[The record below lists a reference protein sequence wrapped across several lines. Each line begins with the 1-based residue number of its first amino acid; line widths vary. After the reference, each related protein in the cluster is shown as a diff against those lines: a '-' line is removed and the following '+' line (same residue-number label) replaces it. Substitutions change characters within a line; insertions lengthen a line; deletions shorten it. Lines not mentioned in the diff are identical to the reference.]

1 MTNEVHIGPVKMGGQ
16 APLSLIAGPCVI
28 ESAEVVDQTA
38 AELKN
43 IASRLGIG
51 LVFKASFDKANRS
64 SLKSFRGPGL
74 DKGLKILAEVKAK
87 YGLPIISDI
96 HETWQ
101 VQPAAEVLDALQI
114 PAFLARQTDL
124 LVAAAQSGKP
134 VNVIIGQFM
143 APGDMAQVAAKMT
156 GQKGF
161 AGLSF
166 CERGSSFGYHNLVV
180 DMRSLP
186 IMAALGWPV
195 VFDATHSVQLPAAAG
210 QCSGGDRQFIP
221 PLARA
226 AVAAG
231 ADGLFMESHPEPEKA
246 LCDGPNQRP
255 LKQLEELHI
264 SHLAIHQAVSNDP
277 GVPND
282 QAVSS
287 RVRP

>member
-134 VNVIIGQFM
+134 VNVKKGQFM

-231 ADGLFMESHPEPEKA
+231 ADGLFMEIHPEPEKA
-246 LCDGPNQRP
+246 LCDGPNQWP
-255 LKQLEELHI
+255 LNQLEDLLI
-264 SHLAIHQAVSNDP
+264 SLLAIHQAVSNDP